1 MTISSMI
8 QPEKKVHF
16 FQIIEFSVYRFY
28 VLLKEG
34 RGNIG
39 DGRQCFKLKGRGVN
53 LYSKRDFLEYNDIE
67 EGFFDELCHE
77 LWIVSN
83 KTPNW
88 DIDRLFAYKNE
99 ITENVHNIMEAK
111 TINDLELY
119 ISDSKTANFI
129 FTFLMHFSNTSLNV
143 NHGETPEP
151 TEKEI
156 EKIEHEAIEP
166 DSSFHVE
173 ILNRFQVLENRV
185 KSLETENKRLETQEK
200 DYIDKIHQLES
211 ELKRIDKIDETL
223 EMIHIARKKSLQ
235 EISDNTDQKFSDL
248 IEKINGLKENSF
260 NKESIREFLVKL
272 ENMETQ
278 ISDIKSEFVK
288 EDALQTF
295 TMQLEKLNKEVNHIS
310 DEHGNELKKIELRF
324 TKIKGERLELRDK
337 MELIEEVTKE
347 NFEKIEN
354 KLSDEVEQIGKI
366 ADEMTHRQ
374 QELQTLLQSQIVEN
388 KGHVDQTFENLAT
401 IIDEVKEKQHDAW
414 IKINEL
420 IGKSKDSQGSGS
432 SDSNT
437 KRAIEPTKVESDS
450 SIKYIDVFYAEP
462 DGNGFLTNLSS
473 KKLSYKHVYKI
484 NVIDDATADFEFVND
499 DESTRTLNMNLA
511 VMFDEYMVDNGTK
524 GPSMSLSLYGEAKKV
539 RGLNAWRVSKKA
551 MITRR

>member
-111 TINDLELY
+111 TLNDLELY

-156 EKIEHEAIEP
+156 EKVVHETIEP

-347 NFEKIEN
+347 NFEKIES

-437 KRAIEPTKVESDS
+437 KMVIEPTKVESDS